1 MISINISK
9 YLDLL
14 KIICAGFLIA
24 FIGEYLWGWDYQ
36 FGMLFGLIL
45 GAWESIYQMM
55 SDRVLVATED
65 VIMNED
71 DAEELEI
78 GEE

>member
-9 YLDLL
+9 YIDLF
-14 KIICAGFLIA
+14 KIIGAGFLIA

-45 GAWESIYQMM
+45 GAWESIYEMI
-55 SDRVLVATED
+55 SDRVLVAAED
-65 VIMNED
+65 VIMNEED
-71 DAEELEI
+71 LEELDVGDE
-78 GEE
+78 